1 MTRTVTIAGR
11 DIGPACPVYVIAEIG
26 LSPGKS
32 LENALAL
39 VDAAASGGADAAKFQ
54 TFSPTDLV
62 SRHGRMARH
71 FQGSDIVDAYRR
83 MEFPRE
89 HYPAVVERCALRGIT
104 FLSSVFDLDSLAFLD
119 PFSPSAYKIASFE
132 LGDRFLIEAVAER
145 GRPVIL
151 STGMASLAEVER
163 AVALVEK
170 AGNPSIVLLHTV
182 SAYPS
187 RPEDYNLRV
196 IETLRRAFGHP
207 VGVSDHTP
215 DNELPT
221 VATALGAAM
230 LEKHI
235 TLDRA
240 GSGPDDSFALD
251 PDMLRDMVVAVRRTE
266 AMLGDGRK
274 RMQPAEADL
283 HGRLQLALVA
293 ARELPA
299 GAVLR
304 RDDVTIKRSGGGIE
318 PVHFDLVE
326 GHRLRRAVATDE
338 PFEWDHFLDRP

>member
-11 DIGPACPVYVIAEIG
+11 EIGPAHPVYVIAEIG
-26 LSPGKS
+26 IAPGKS
-32 LENALAL
+32 LERALAL

-54 TFSPTDLV
+54 TFAPAEIV
-62 SRHGRMARH
+62 SRHGRLARH

-89 HYPAVVERCALRGIT
+89 HYAAVVERCASRGIT
-104 FLSSVFDLDSLAFLD
+104 FLSSVFDLDSLSFLD
-119 PFSPSAYKIASFE
+119 RFAPSAYKIASFE
-132 LGDRFLIEAVAER
+132 LGDRFLVEAVAER

-170 AGNPSIVLLHTV
+170 AGNRSIVLLHTV

-187 RPEDYNLRV
+187 RPEDYNLRAV
-196 IETLRRAFGHP
+196 ETLRRAFGHP

-215 DNELPT
+215 DNELPI

-230 LEKHI
+230 IEKHI

-240 GSGPDDSFALD
+240 GGGPDDSFSLD
-251 PDMLRDMVVAVRRTE
+251 PDMLRDMVAAIRRTE

-293 ARELPA
+293 ARDVAA

-304 RDDVTIKRSGGGIE
+304 RDDVTIKRAGGGME

-326 GHRLRRAVATDE
+326 GRRLRRAAAADE
-338 PFEWDHFLDRP
+338 PLEWDHFLDQP